1 MLYRNKIEDET
12 WELLQELMALDFL
25 ENFNLIGGTALS
37 LQLGHRRSID
47 LDLFSIPDFEKA
59 LMHKKLLE
67 HFKERISI
75 SSSVKN
81 TLGVFSAIDGIKV
94 DICWRPYSLL
104 KSVLEIDGIRM
115 WSLEDIAA
123 SKIFAISGR
132 AVKKDFWDLDRLLD
146 VFSIEEMASF
156 YDKRYQQSLA
166 ISVAK
171 MVLFFEEAEL
181 SEAPVCLMGKTWTK
195 VKKSIAKK
203 INKQTK

>member
-1 MLYRNKIEDET
+1 VLFRNTVEDET
-12 WELLQELMALDFL
+12 WNLLQELMDLEFL
-25 ENFNLIGGTALS
+25 QAFNLIGGTALS
-37 LQLGHRRSID
+37 LQLGHRKSVD
-47 LDLFSIPDFEKA
+47 LDLFSIPDFDKA
-59 LMHKKLLE
+59 LMQKKLQE
-67 HFKERISI
+67 HFKIRIRI

-94 DICWRPYSLL
+94 DVCSRPYPLL
-104 KSVLEIDGIRM
+104 KPVLEIDGIRM

-146 VFSIEEMASF
+146 VFSIEEIASF
-156 YDKRYQQSLA
+156 YDRRYQQSLA